1 MGREGVKILVH
12 HLEFSGCHG
21 WTDAERE
28 HPQPFA
34 LDLELEGDF
43 GHEDRLEAT
52 ADYARVIAKVE
63 EINTNHSFKLIET
76 FASAIAAGILQDFPQ
91 VKQARVRLKKLQ
103 PPLPPGTA
111 VGWVAAEVVRER

>member
-1 MGREGVKILVH
+1 MKILVH
-12 HLEFSGCHG
+12 HLELFGCHG
-21 WTDAERE
+21 FTDAEQQRL
-28 HPQPFA
+28 QPFA

-52 ADYARVIAKVE
+52 ADYSQVIAKVE
-63 EINTNHSFKLIET
+63 EINANNSFRLIET
-76 FASAIAAGILQDFPQ
+76 FASAVAAGILEAFPQ
-91 VKQARVRLKKLQ
+91 VERVRVRLKKLH